1 MTVWWPPSIER
12 RGARGAAA
20 SAADAADAPHV
31 PQVPETALAL
41 EVPAGRA
48 VHGRLRPPSSKSL
61 THRAF
66 ALALLARQ
74 RTIVS
79 HPLAAE
85 DTDLFLAALTALG
98 FSARRNGADLTLE
111 PPARLPEAATL
122 HCGNAGTMFRFLVAV
137 AATLPGRYRIDG
149 VARLRERPI
158 RPLTDALQR
167 LGVVI
172 EFSGLEGHAPLVVH
186 GGRLRGGEVE
196 LDASASSQ
204 YLSALLLAGQR
215 AEGALVIDVPE
226 LASAPYVGLTL
237 DMIGRFSGRVE
248 TVSGRHWIAHPSAL
262 RGAAV
267 EIEADFSAAAYPA
280 AAAALCGG
288 TVRIDGITRSSRQGD
303 LRLFDL
309 LAEMGA
315 QIAWEK
321 GGATVTGAGRGTGGG
336 TGAAGLTAID
346 ADMGDI
352 PDQVPTL
359 AALAPFARGTT
370 RIRNVAHLRVKES
383 DRLAAMT
390 SELRR
395 AGARVEELADG
406 LVIEGVWAEGEPAAF
421 PALVDPHGDH
431 RIAMAMALV
440 GLRRPNLHIA
450 DPGCVAKSYPDFWRD
465 LAQLLG
471 VSA

>member
-1 MTVWWPPSIER
+1 MTVWWPPSIEI
-12 RGARGAAA
+12 RGARAAY
-20 SAADAADAPHV
+20 SADDAV
-31 PQVPETALAL
+31 TLV
-41 EVPAGRA
+41 VPAGRPA
-48 VHGRLRPPSSKSL
+48 SGRLRPPSSKSL

-66 ALALLARQ
+66 ALALLAQQ
-74 RTIVS
+74 RTVVS
-79 HPLAAE
+79 RPLAAE
-85 DTDLFLAALTALG
+85 DTDLFLAALATLG
-98 FSARRNGADLTLE
+98 FASRRDGPDLILS
-111 PPARLPEAATL
+111 PPARLPESATL
-122 HCGNAGTMFRFLVAV
+122 HCGNAGTMFRFLVAI
-137 AATLPGRYRIDG
+137 AATLPGRFRIDG

-172 EFSGLEGHAPLVVH
+172 EFAAQEGHAPLVVH
-186 GGRLRGGEVE
+186 GGRLRGGEIG

-215 AEGALVIDVPE
+215 AAGALVIDVPE

-237 DMIGRFSGRVE
+237 DMIARFSGRVE
-248 TVSGRHWIAHPSAL
+248 TVSGQRWIAHPSAL

-280 AAAALCGG
+280 AAAALSGG
-288 TVRIDGITRSSRQGD
+288 TVRIDGVARTSRQGD
-303 LRLFDL
+303 RRLFDL

-315 QIAWEK
+315 KIDWDK
-321 GGATVTGAGRGTGGG
+321 GGATVTGAGHGGG
-336 TGAAGLTAID
+336 AGLTAID

-406 LVIEGVWAEGEPAAF
+406 LVIEGVWVDREPEGSPV
-421 PALVDPHGDH
+421 LVDPHGDH

-440 GLRRPNLHIA
+440 GLRRPNLRVA

-471 VSA
+471 ISA